1 MSGAF
6 DQISHHN
13 TFSCERLI
21 RKAFFIISLGRDFF
35 EVTVNTREKKERKK
49 KEKAELNQILLAKIV
64 YFFTSFLPFVERS
77 FIDLN
82 FYHGSPHMIIIKF
95 RGKS

>member
-13 TFSCERLI
+13 TFSCERLF

-35 EVTVNTREKKERKK
+35 EVTVNTREKKREKK
-49 KEKAELNQILLAKIV
+49 K
-64 YFFTSFLPFVERS
+64 
-77 FIDLN
+77 
-82 FYHGSPHMIIIKF
+82 
-95 RGKS
+95 GKSGVKSNLTGENCLLFHVVFALCGKIIY